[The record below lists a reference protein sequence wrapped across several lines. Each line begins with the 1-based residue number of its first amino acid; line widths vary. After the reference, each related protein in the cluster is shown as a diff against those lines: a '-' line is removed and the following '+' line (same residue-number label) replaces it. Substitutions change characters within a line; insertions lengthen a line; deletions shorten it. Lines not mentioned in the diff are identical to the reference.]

1 MPLQLR
7 EYQKN
12 DFIALKNIIR
22 KTWRYDEF
30 SSPKTASRLADVFL
44 SSCLTNYTFSR
55 VAVLNGKPVGII
67 LVKDIA
73 RHTCPLPNRFRQLRA
88 VLSLYLTK
96 EGRAVSKI
104 FENVTGI
111 DRELLRESGKNY
123 PAELALFM
131 VSPSCRGQGVGK
143 ALFQA
148 ALDYTGQQK
157 LDEIYLFTD
166 TSCNTRACGAAAKR
180 SICSISTGKPLPRA
194 FLFTTANEQKACT
207 AKVPPCKQTR
217 RAFKQSA
224 PDAAGIV
231 QPGARSVFC
240 RFAVAFMPA
249 SAAAPSQQ
257 PVKAATAS
265 RKKAAQPGVS
275 AS

>member
-1 MPLQLR
+1 MKDIEIAHRATLLPM
-7 EYQKN
+7 EEIAEKAGIPPEAVIPYGKN
-12 DFIALKNIIR
+12 MAKVDTGLVRNEK
-22 KTWRYDEF
+22 D
-30 SSPKTASRLADVFL
+30 
-44 SSCLTNYTFSR
+44 
-55 VAVLNGKPVGII
+55 GKII

-123 PAELALFM
+123 PAELALFV

-166 TSCNTRACGAAAKR
+166 TSCNYGFYEHQGMRRRCER
-180 SICSISTGKPLPRA
+180 EH
-194 FLFTTANEQKACT
+194 LFHIN
-207 AKVPPCKQTR
+207 
-217 RAFKQSA
+217 
-224 PDAAGIV
+224 G
-231 QPGARSVFC
+231 
-240 RFAVAFMPA
+240 
-249 SAAAPSQQ
+249 
-257 PVKAATAS
+257 KAASMRFFIYDCKRTKSLHGKGAS
-265 RKKAAQPGVS
+265 T
-275 AS
+275 

>member
-73 RHTCPLPNRFRQLRA
+73 RHTCPLPNRFRQLRV

-123 PAELALFM
+123 PAELALFV

-166 TSCNTRACGAAAKR
+166 TSCNYGFYEHQGMRRRCEKEH
-180 SICSISTGKPLPRA
+180 
-194 FLFTTANEQKACT
+194 LFHIN
-207 AKVPPCKQTR
+207 
-217 RAFKQSA
+217 
-224 PDAAGIV
+224 G
-231 QPGARSVFC
+231 
-240 RFAVAFMPA
+240 
-249 SAAAPSQQ
+249 
-257 PVKAATAS
+257 KAASMRFFIYDCKRTKSLHGKGAS
-265 RKKAAQPGVS
+265 T
-275 AS
+275 

>member
-1 MPLQLR
+1 M
-7 EYQKN
+7 
-12 DFIALKNIIR
+12 
-22 KTWRYDEF
+22 
-30 SSPKTASRLADVFL
+30 
-44 SSCLTNYTFSR
+44 
-55 VAVLNGKPVGII
+55 LNGKPVGII

-123 PAELALFM
+123 PAELALFV

-143 ALFQA
+143 ALFRA

-166 TSCNTRACGAAAKR
+166 TSCNYGFYEHQGMRRRCEKEH
-180 SICSISTGKPLPRA
+180 
-194 FLFTTANEQKACT
+194 LFHIN
-207 AKVPPCKQTR
+207 
-217 RAFKQSA
+217 
-224 PDAAGIV
+224 G
-231 QPGARSVFC
+231 
-240 RFAVAFMPA
+240 
-249 SAAAPSQQ
+249 
-257 PVKAATAS
+257 KAAS
-265 RKKAAQPGVS
+265 MRFFIYDCK
-275 AS
+275 

>member
-96 EGRAVSKI
+96 EGRAVSK
-104 FENVTGI
+104 FLKRHGDRQGI
-111 DRELLRESGKNY
+111 AARKRQELSGGACIVCDESLVPRTRRRQSAVSGGSRLYRPTKIRRNLFVHRHKLQLRLLRTPGHAAPLRKGASVPYQRESRFH
-123 PAELALFM
+123 ALF
-131 VSPSCRGQGVGK
+131 
-143 ALFQA
+143 
-148 ALDYTGQQK
+148 
-157 LDEIYLFTD
+157 YLRLQT
-166 TSCNTRACGAAAKR
+166 NK
-180 SICSISTGKPLPRA
+180 KP
-194 FLFTTANEQKACT
+194 
-207 AKVPPCKQTR
+207 
-217 RAFKQSA
+217 
-224 PDAAGIV
+224 
-231 QPGARSVFC
+231 AR
-240 RFAVAFMPA
+240 
-249 SAAAPSQQ
+249 
-257 PVKAATAS
+257 
-265 RKKAAQPGVS
+265 
-275 AS
+275 

>member
-73 RHTCPLPNRFRQLRA
+73 RHTCPLPNRFQQLRA

-104 FENVTGI
+104 FESVTGI

-123 PAELALFM
+123 PAELALFV

-143 ALFQA
+143 A
-148 ALDYTGQQK
+148 Y
-157 LDEIYLFTD
+157 Y
-166 TSCNTRACGAAAKR
+166 N
-180 SICSISTGKPLPRA
+180 SIELAYQNGCKSIAFPGISTGVYGYPLDEAARVSLLA
-194 FLFTTANEQKACT
+194 AVHWLDAHKDTVMNIYFC
-207 AKVPPCKQTR
+207 C
-217 RAFKQSA
+217 FKDAELSA
-224 PDAAGIV
+224 Y
-231 QPGARSVFC
+231 
-240 RFAVAFMPA
+240 
-249 SAAAPSQQ
+249 
-257 PVKAATAS
+257 
-265 RKKAAQPGVS
+265 RKLTQ
-275 AS
+275 

>member
-44 SSCLTNYTFSR
+44 RSCLTNYTFSR

-111 DRELLRESGKNY
+111 DRELLQRKRQELSGGACIVCGES
-123 PAELALFM
+123 L
-131 VSPSCRGQGVGK
+131 V
-143 ALFQA
+143 
-148 ALDYTGQQK
+148 
-157 LDEIYLFTD
+157 
-166 TSCNTRACGAAAKR
+166 
-180 SICSISTGKPLPRA
+180 PR
-194 FLFTTANEQKACT
+194 
-207 AKVPPCKQTR
+207 TR
-217 RAFKQSA
+217 RRQSA
-224 PDAAGIV
+224 VSG
-231 QPGARSVFC
+231 G
-240 RFAVAFMPA
+240 
-249 SAAAPSQQ
+249 
-257 PVKAATAS
+257 S
-265 RKKAAQPGVS
+265 RLYRPTKIRRNLFVHRHKL
-275 AS
+275 

>member
-123 PAELALFM
+123 PAELALFVM
-131 VSPSCRGQGVGK
+131 SPSCRGQGVGK

-157 LDEIYLFTD
+157 LGQYRTE
-166 TSCNTRACGAAAKR
+166 K
-180 SICSISTGKPLPRA
+180 
-194 FLFTTANEQKACT
+194 
-207 AKVPPCKQTR
+207 
-217 RAFKQSA
+217 
-224 PDAAGIV
+224 
-231 QPGARSVFC
+231 
-240 RFAVAFMPA
+240 
-249 SAAAPSQQ
+249 
-257 PVKAATAS
+257 
-265 RKKAAQPGVS
+265 
-275 AS
+275 

>member
-22 KTWRYDEF
+22 KTWRYDDF

-73 RHTCPLPNRFRQLRA
+73 RHTSASKQIPAAA

-123 PAELALFM
+123 PAELALFV

-148 ALDYTGQQK
+148 V
-157 LDEIYLFTD
+157 
-166 TSCNTRACGAAAKR
+166 
-180 SICSISTGKPLPRA
+180 SIIP
-194 FLFTTANEQKACT
+194 ANKN
-207 AKVPPCKQTR
+207 
-217 RAFKQSA
+217 
-224 PDAAGIV
+224 
-231 QPGARSVFC
+231 
-240 RFAVAFMPA
+240 
-249 SAAAPSQQ
+249 
-257 PVKAATAS
+257 
-265 RKKAAQPGVS
+265 
-275 AS
+275 

>member
-55 VAVLNGKPVGII
+55 
-67 LVKDIA
+67 
-73 RHTCPLPNRFRQLRA
+73 A

-123 PAELALFM
+123 PAELALFV

-166 TSCNTRACGAAAKR
+166 TSCNYGFYEHQGMRRRCEKEH
-180 SICSISTGKPLPRA
+180 
-194 FLFTTANEQKACT
+194 LFHIN
-207 AKVPPCKQTR
+207 
-217 RAFKQSA
+217 
-224 PDAAGIV
+224 G
-231 QPGARSVFC
+231 
-240 RFAVAFMPA
+240 
-249 SAAAPSQQ
+249 
-257 PVKAATAS
+257 KAASTRFFIYDCKRTKSLHGKGAS
-265 RKKAAQPGVS
+265 T
-275 AS
+275 

>member
-123 PAELALFM
+123 PAELALFV

-166 TSCNTRACGAAAKR
+166 TSCNYGFYEHHKFRKR
-180 SICSISTGKPLPRA
+180 NC
-194 FLFTTANEQKACT
+194 
-207 AKVPPCKQTR
+207 
-217 RAFKQSA
+217 
-224 PDAAGIV
+224 
-231 QPGARSVFC
+231 
-240 RFAVAFMPA
+240 
-249 SAAAPSQQ
+249 
-257 PVKAATAS
+257 
-265 RKKAAQPGVS
+265 
-275 AS
+275 

>member
-111 DRELLRESGKNY
+111 DRELLRESCCFSKRMRKFFRKN
-123 PAELALFM
+123 EKSMLQF
-131 VSPSCRGQGVGK
+131 
-143 ALFQA
+143 
-148 ALDYTGQQK
+148 
-157 LDEIYLFTD
+157 
-166 TSCNTRACGAAAKR
+166 CNKNSKR
-180 SICSISTGKPLPRA
+180 KGRLQWVKKPL
-194 FLFTTANEQKACT
+194 
-207 AKVPPCKQTR
+207 
-217 RAFKQSA
+217 
-224 PDAAGIV
+224 
-231 QPGARSVFC
+231 
-240 RFAVAFMPA
+240 
-249 SAAAPSQQ
+249 
-257 PVKAATAS
+257 
-265 RKKAAQPGVS
+265 
-275 AS
+275 

>member
-1 MPLQLR
+1 M
-7 EYQKN
+7 
-12 DFIALKNIIR
+12 
-22 KTWRYDEF
+22 
-30 SSPKTASRLADVFL
+30 
-44 SSCLTNYTFSR
+44 
-55 VAVLNGKPVGII
+55 LNGKPVGII

-157 LDEIYLFTD
+157 LDEIYL
-166 TSCNTRACGAAAKR
+166 
-180 SICSISTGKPLPRA
+180 
-194 FLFTTANEQKACT
+194 
-207 AKVPPCKQTR
+207 
-217 RAFKQSA
+217 
-224 PDAAGIV
+224 DAAGIV
-231 QPGARSVFC
+231 QPDARSVFC

>member
-1 MPLQLR
+1 M
-7 EYQKN
+7 
-12 DFIALKNIIR
+12 
-22 KTWRYDEF
+22 
-30 SSPKTASRLADVFL
+30 

-73 RHTCPLPNRFRQLRA
+73 RHTCPLPNRFQQLRA

-123 PAELALFM
+123 PAELALFV

-166 TSCNTRACGAAAKR
+166 TSCNYGFYEHQGMRRRCEKEH
-180 SICSISTGKPLPRA
+180 
-194 FLFTTANEQKACT
+194 LFHIN
-207 AKVPPCKQTR
+207 
-217 RAFKQSA
+217 
-224 PDAAGIV
+224 G
-231 QPGARSVFC
+231 
-240 RFAVAFMPA
+240 
-249 SAAAPSQQ
+249 
-257 PVKAATAS
+257 KAASTRFFIYDCKRTKSLHGKGAS
-265 RKKAAQPGVS
+265 T
-275 AS
+275 

>member
-123 PAELALFM
+123 PAELALFV

-166 TSCNTRACGAAAKR
+166 TSCNYGFYEHQGMRRRFHALFYLRLQTNK
-180 SICSISTGKPLPRA
+180 KPARQRCLHV
-194 FLFTTANEQKACT
+194 N
-207 AKVPPCKQTR
+207 R
-217 RAFKQSA
+217 RAVLSNKA
-224 PDAAGIV
+224 PRTRPASFSRA
-231 QPGARSVFC
+231 PGAFFAALRLLLC
-240 RFAVAFMPA
+240 RPLRPHRL
-249 SAAAPSQQ
+249 SSP
-257 PVKAATAS
+257 
-265 RKKAAQPGVS
+265 
-275 AS
+275 

>member
-123 PAELALFM
+123 PAEL
-131 VSPSCRGQGVGK
+131 V
-143 ALFQA
+143 
-148 ALDYTGQQK
+148 
-157 LDEIYLFTD
+157 
-166 TSCNTRACGAAAKR
+166 CGE
-180 SICSISTGKPLPRA
+180 SLVPR
-194 FLFTTANEQKACT
+194 
-207 AKVPPCKQTR
+207 TR
-217 RAFKQSA
+217 RRQSA
-224 PDAAGIV
+224 VSG
-231 QPGARSVFC
+231 G
-240 RFAVAFMPA
+240 
-249 SAAAPSQQ
+249 
-257 PVKAATAS
+257 S
-265 RKKAAQPGVS
+265 RLYRPTKIRRNLFVHRHKL
-275 AS
+275 

>member
-1 MPLQLR
+1 MKTEVNLR
-7 EYQKN
+7 AFQKE
-12 DFIALKNIIR
+12 DTEAIEAIIR
-22 KTWRYDEF
+22 EAWHYDDLC
-30 SSPKTASRLADVFL
+30 SHKTACKLARVFL

-104 FENVTGI
+104 STDYGSLKSVKPCAFENVTGI

-123 PAELALFM
+123 PAELALFV

-166 TSCNTRACGAAAKR
+166 TSCNYGFYEHAGLHRLLGEVSLEPELVLFHILCGNHTLTGFHFFDSINKQERISVRDYLHYLLFIHKR
-180 SICSISTGKPLPRA
+180 HI
-194 FLFTTANEQKACT
+194 
-207 AKVPPCKQTR
+207 
-217 RAFKQSA
+217 QS
-224 PDAAGIV
+224 
-231 QPGARSVFC
+231 SVILL
-240 RFAVAFMPA
+240 
-249 SAAAPSQQ
+249 
-257 PVKAATAS
+257 
-265 RKKAAQPGVS
+265 
-275 AS
+275 